1 VFAIADLEL
10 CDCDAGAQTVQI
22 VTPADI
28 VEKSLCADLQRSK
41 TCYVILTENSLIS
54 QWSVGEIASL

>member
-1 VFAIADLEL
+1 MILSEVFANAELEL
-10 CDCDAGAQTVQI
+10 CDCDPGEQIVKI

-28 VEKSLCADLQRSK
+28 VEKSLHAALQRSK

-54 QWSVGEIASL
+54 QWSVG